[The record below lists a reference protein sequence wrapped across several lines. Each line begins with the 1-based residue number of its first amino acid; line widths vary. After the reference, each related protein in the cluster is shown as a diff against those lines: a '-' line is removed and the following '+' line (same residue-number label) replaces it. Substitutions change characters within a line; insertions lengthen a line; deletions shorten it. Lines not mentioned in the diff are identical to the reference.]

1 MKLLVVKDYEEMSKV
16 AAETFKEVINEKP
29 EAILGL
35 ATGSTPVGL
44 YKYLIEMNKNKEID
58 FSKIKTVN
66 LDEYVG
72 LGEESPQSYRYFM
85 NENLFNHVNINKS
98 NTFVPN
104 GLAKDLDEETKN
116 YDKRIDELGGIDLQI
131 LGIGSNGHIA
141 FNEPAEFL
149 ISETHVTNLAQS
161 TIEANSRFFNS
172 IEEVP
177 NKAISMG
184 IGQIMKAKKILL
196 LVKGEDKADAIK
208 ELLNGNIT
216 TSNPATILKL
226 HKDVIVIIDEK
237 MAEKIK

>member
-72 LGEESPQSYRYFM
+72 LGEENSQSYRYFM

-104 GLAKDLDEETKN
+104 GLAKDLNEETKN

-141 FNEPAEFL
+141 FNEPDEFL

-177 NKAISMG
+177 TKAISMG